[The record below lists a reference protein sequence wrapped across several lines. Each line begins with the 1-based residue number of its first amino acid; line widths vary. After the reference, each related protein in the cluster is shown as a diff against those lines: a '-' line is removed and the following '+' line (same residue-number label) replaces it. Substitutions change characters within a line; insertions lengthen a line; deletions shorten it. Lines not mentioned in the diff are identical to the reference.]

1 MHPRRGDTGMG
12 RPNALRTNA
21 FIEPS
26 AGPSGGEVASSG
38 GTAWMI
44 ETGLKMLWDSI
55 LPAGVFCA
63 LS

>member
-1 MHPRRGDTGMG
+1 MG